1 MLVLT
6 FEDNDVAYPVIIYRD
21 IQVEREMV
29 VRLISISQQK
39 KVGSQH
45 WSQMLLA
52 FSDIKSDE
60 C

>member
-1 MLVLT
+1 MYGKILVLT

-39 KVGSQH
+39 KVVSQH
-45 WSQMLLA
+45 WSQ
-52 FSDIKSDE
+52 I
-60 C
+60 

>member
-1 MLVLT
+1 MLRNPLLYT
-6 FEDNDVAYPVIIYRD
+6 D

-29 VRLISISQQK
+29 VRLISISQPK